1 MPNLFISSCS
11 FYLSV
16 FCCLLLFKCFYTCLI
31 IIIPLVCS
39 VYICLII
46 SLLYLL
52 QTTSHWSLHIDWSH
66 WLIKNIMNPRC
77 CVFFLLQ
84 PPVTHGAHSY
94 LSSCLWFTT
103 TGWSR
108 RRQLLHDDDDRLAHT
123 VKPHCDRSTFV
134 EGPQPLYFT
143 STNFSAENCRIPVRL
158 CVHTDSF
165 ICDCVCPPSIS
176 YPIHPSV
183 FCPPFCSRP
192 ILFLCSDY
200 YWCLCF
206 AQVQGHPNKLQTFD
220 FVSYLNSIY
229 YVFLVFFVYI

>member
-1 MPNLFISSCS
+1 MF
-11 FYLSV
+11 
-16 FCCLLLFKCFYTCLI
+16 
-31 IIIPLVCS
+31 
-39 VYICLII
+39 
-46 SLLYLL
+46 LYLFNYYYSIGL
-52 QTTSHWSLHIDWSH
+52 LCIYMFNYFFIIFITDHLTLITSHWLVTLIDKEYYESTM
-66 WLIKNIMNPRC
+66 LC
-77 CVFFLLQ
+77 FFLLQ